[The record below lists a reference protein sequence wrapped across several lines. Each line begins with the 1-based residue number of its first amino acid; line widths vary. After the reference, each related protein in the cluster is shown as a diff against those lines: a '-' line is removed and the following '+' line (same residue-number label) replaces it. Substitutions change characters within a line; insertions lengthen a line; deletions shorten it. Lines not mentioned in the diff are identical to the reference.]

1 MEYRTRIHASI
12 ESIRYLLIQGLTF
25 RGHDESCKAR
35 NQGNFLEL
43 IRFLSNNSDE
53 IKSVVLK
60 NASENHKL
68 TSPDI

>member
-35 NQGNFLEL
+35 NQDVGDLLTAEGKDEGFLYL
-43 IRFLSNNSDE
+43 IY
-53 IKSVVLK
+53 
-60 NASENHKL
+60 
-68 TSPDI
+68 